1 MSRAQRVTLNPP
13 HTATVVLVGVPQ
25 KDQEL
30 LRDLFECPDCALA
43 QDCKWAVQS
52 KPNLHSVLSAL
63 RHEPVQVVLCDR
75 DVVPGDWKELLDQF
89 ACLSAPPC
97 LIVSSRLADEQLW
110 AEALN
115 LGAYDVLSRPFDR
128 AEALRTICMA
138 RLQWQN
144 RRDSRPAVMCSV
156 A

>member
-1 MSRAQRVTLNPP
+1 VSRAQSVALNPSS
-13 HTATVVLVGVPQ
+13 TATVVLVGVPQ
-25 KDQEL
+25 QDQEL
-30 LRDLFECPDCALA
+30 LRGFFDSPDYILA
-43 QDCKWAVQS
+43 EDCKWAVQA
-52 KPNLHSVLSAL
+52 KPNSRSVLSAL
-63 RHEPVQVVLCDR
+63 RRAPIQVVLCDR
-75 DVVPGDWKELLDQF
+75 DQSGDWKELLDQF

-97 LIVSSRLADEQLW
+97 LIVTSRLADEQLW